1 MADDEVQADQN
12 DAGEPETVPPLEPAE
27 LHEEGLGD
35 EAMGDEA
42 HPPGGSVEELL
53 FEAEANRRRAN
64 ASMSLVHKEHFA
76 LLLANCLFFAGALA
90 AWRTLPYDQNDT
102 AGMLTTGLGTI
113 RGALIFALSIY
124 GFWSLG
130 IGLYT
135 KKTVVWPFLLNML
148 FGLWVGLG
156 GVIRGFESKE
166 WFAAYD
172 VLHTRARSALD
183 SMLTGPGTIAPGY
196 WMLTGGSLL
205 VLFIIVKGI
214 VSGATK
220 GKGPAVDAG
229 AGDGRRRR

>member
-1 MADDEVQADQN
+1 MAEDQAGQQ
-12 DAGEPETVPPLEPAE
+12 DAGEPEAVAPVEPTE
-27 LHEEGLGD
+27 LPEEALGD
-35 EAMGDEA
+35 EMGDEA

-76 LLLANCLFFAGALA
+76 LLFANCFFFAGSLA
-90 AWRTLPYDQNDT
+90 AWRALPYDQNIT
-102 AGMLTTGLGTI
+102 GGMLTTGLGTI
-113 RGALIFALSIY
+113 RGAVIFALAIY
-124 GFWSLG
+124 GFWSLA

-156 GVIRGFESKE
+156 GVMRGYESDE

-172 VLHTRARSALD
+172 AMKKKSYTALD

-196 WMLTGGSLL
+196 WMLTGASLL

-214 VSGATK
+214 VGGATK
-220 GKGPAVDAG
+220 SKASAAAAPERE
-229 AGDGRRRR
+229 GRRRR